1 MSARAAQAGPESF
14 GRKEGGT
21 VIPTRHG
28 ADLREGRR
36 MAKSVG
42 ITIRGSAEP
51 TEGEWQALG
60 EALTHGDEAADRM
73 VEWMYSVGMNTAHPL
88 FERALNHGVA
98 SVPDAPAPLREF
110 FEICEARPA
119 WLDEKLLQEGAEVF
133 QQAGMSAYYVLR
145 DLALMG
151 GYQAAGFNKTL
162 ILTGALKGRAS
173 RRVAET
179 MKWADDVTAVGGMER
194 FADGFKSTVHVRLVH
209 AMIRRRVRGL
219 PEWDAAAWGVP
230 VNQADMAATY
240 LGFSVVLLIGLRVMG
255 MPITRQEGRAV
266 MHLWCYACWL
276 MGVDEKWLRH
286 SEQGGR
292 KLLFQ
297 LLLTQLPPDDSSK
310 QLGHALMQ
318 ETLQLPY
325 PTLRKL
331 RVRFERSR
339 HLSVTR
345 LFVGAR
351 GMQALGL
358 PRFVLPWYPLI
369 SLPFTFAWHSLHK
382 LIPGGRARMI
392 RVGRQQQRDILQ
404 LHFGMLTPEVV
415 ALQSV

>member
-1 MSARAAQAGPESF
+1 MGASIAES
-14 GRKEGGT
+14 
-21 VIPTRHG
+21 VIPSRHG
-28 ADLREGRR
+28 ADLKEGRR

-42 ITIRGSAEP
+42 LLIRGDAEP
-51 TEGEWQALG
+51 TPARWQALG
-60 EALTHGDEAADRM
+60 EALNHGDAVADRL
-73 VEWMYSVGMNTAHPL
+73 VDWMYSAGMQAAHPV
-88 FERALNHGVA
+88 FERALNHGIA

-110 FEICEARPA
+110 FEVCEQRPA
-119 WLDEKLLQEGAEVF
+119 WLDEKLLQQGAEVF

-151 GYQAAGFNKTL
+151 GYQAAGFNRTL

-179 MKWADDVTAVGGMER
+179 MKWTNDVTAVGGMAR
-194 FADGFKSTVHVRLVH
+194 YADGFKSTVRVRLVH
-209 AMIRRRVRGL
+209 AMIRRRVRGM
-219 PEWDAAAWGVP
+219 PEWDAAAWGLP

-255 MPITRQEGRAV
+255 MPVTREEGRAV

-276 MGVDEKWLRH
+276 MGVDERWLRH
-286 SEQGGR
+286 DEQGGR

-297 LLLTQLPPDDSSK
+297 LLLTQLPPDESSR
-310 QLGHALMQ
+310 QLGHALMN

-325 PTLRKL
+325 PHLRAL
-331 RVRFERSR
+331 RVRFERAR

-345 LFVGAR
+345 LFVGTR

-358 PRFVLPWYPLI
+358 PRWTLPWYPLV
-369 SLPFTFAWHSLHK
+369 SLPFTFVWHTLHK
-382 LIPGGRARMI
+382 LLPGGRARMI
-392 RVGRQQQRDILQ
+392 RLGRQAQLDILQ
-404 LHFGMLTPEVV
+404 LHFGMLAPEVV
-415 ALQSV
+415 ALHAV

>member
-1 MSARAAQAGPESF
+1 MSATASQAVPQFLNQPAGATP
-14 GRKEGGT
+14 
-21 VIPTRHG
+21 IPTRHG
-28 ADLREGRR
+28 ADLVEGRR

-42 ITIRGSAEP
+42 VMIRGNAEP
-51 TEGEWQALG
+51 TPDEWQALG
-60 EALTHGDEAADRM
+60 EALTHGDEVADRM
-73 VEWMYSVGMNTAHPL
+73 VDWMYTAGMQAAHPM

-110 FEICEARPA
+110 FEICERRPE
-119 WLDEKLLQEGAEVF
+119 WVDDKLLRQGAEVF
-133 QQAGMSAYYVLR
+133 QQAGMSSYYVLR

-179 MKWADDVTAVGGMER
+179 MKWSNDVTEVGGMER

-209 AMIRRRVRGL
+209 AMIRRRVRGM
-219 PEWDAAAWGVP
+219 PEWNAAAWGVP

-255 MPITRQEGRAV
+255 MPISKEEGRAV
-266 MHLWCYACWL
+266 MHLWSYTCWL
-276 MGVDEKWLRH
+276 MGVDERWIRLD
-286 SEQGGR
+286 EQGGR

-325 PTLRKL
+325 KHLRKL
-331 RVRFERSR
+331 RVRFERAR
-339 HLSVTR
+339 HISVTR

-358 PRFVLPWYPLI
+358 PRFVFPWYPLI
-369 SLPFTFAWHSLHK
+369 SLPFTFAWHGLHK
-382 LIPGGRARMI
+382 LLPGGRARMI
-392 RVGRQQQRDILQ
+392 RVGRQAQLDILQ

-415 ALQSV
+415 ALNAV

>member
-1 MSARAAQAGPESF
+1 MSAIAAQAAPRIASHADSGV
-14 GRKEGGT
+14 K
-21 VIPTRHG
+21 IPTRHG
-28 ADLREGRR
+28 ADLIEGRR

-42 ITIRGSAEP
+42 VMIRGNPEP
-51 TEGEWQALG
+51 TAEEWQALG
-60 EALTHGDEAADRM
+60 EALNHGDEAADRM
-73 VEWMYSVGMNTAHPL
+73 VDWMYTAGMQAAHPL

-98 SVPDAPAPLREF
+98 SIPDAPAALREF
-110 FEICEARPA
+110 FEICERRPA

-133 QQAGMSAYYVLR
+133 QQAGMSSYYVLR

-179 MKWADDVTAVGGMER
+179 MKWTNDVTAIGGMER

-209 AMIRRRVRGL
+209 AMIRRRVRGM
-219 PEWDAAAWGVP
+219 PEWDAEAWGVP

-255 MPITRQEGRAV
+255 MPISAKEGRAV
-266 MHLWCYACWL
+266 MHLWCYTCWL
-276 MGVDEKWLRH
+276 MGVDEKWIRH
-286 SEQGGR
+286 SEQDGR

-297 LLLTQLPPDDSSK
+297 LLLTQLPPDESSK

-325 PTLRKL
+325 KHLRKL
-331 RVRFERSR
+331 RVRFERAR
-339 HLSVTR
+339 HISVTR

-369 SLPFTFAWHSLHK
+369 SAPFTFLWHGLHK
-382 LIPGGRARMI
+382 IIPGGRTRMI
-392 RVGRQQQRDILQ
+392 RIGRQAQLDILQ

-415 ALQSV
+415 ALHSV

>member
-1 MSARAAQAGPESF
+1 MSATAAQAAPGFANAEAAA
-14 GRKEGGT
+14 R
-21 VIPTRHG
+21 IPTRHG
-28 ADLREGRR
+28 ADLVEGRR

-42 ITIRGSAEP
+42 VMIRGNAEP
-51 TEGEWQALG
+51 TPQEWQELG
-60 EALTHGDEAADRM
+60 EALNHGDEAADRM
-73 VEWMYSVGMNTAHPL
+73 VDWMYAAGMQTAHPL
-88 FERALNHGVA
+88 FERALNQGIA
-98 SVPDAPAPLREF
+98 SIPDAPAALREF
-110 FEICEARPA
+110 FAVCERRPE
-119 WLDEKLLQEGAEVF
+119 WLDEKLLQQGAEVF
-133 QQAGMSAYYVLR
+133 QQAGMSSYYVLR

-162 ILTGALKGRAS
+162 ILTGALQGRAS

-179 MKWADDVTAVGGMER
+179 MKWTNDVTAVGGMER

-219 PEWDAAAWGVP
+219 PAWDAEAWGVP

-255 MPITRQEGRAV
+255 MPISAEEGRAV
-266 MHLWCYACWL
+266 MHLWCYTCWL
-276 MGVDEKWLRH
+276 MGVDEKWIRH

-297 LLLTQLPPDDSSK
+297 LLLTQLPPDESSR

-325 PTLRKL
+325 KHLRKL
-331 RVRFERSR
+331 RVRFERAR
-339 HLSVTR
+339 HISVTR

-369 SLPFTFAWHSLHK
+369 SAPFTFLWHGIHK

-392 RVGRQQQRDILQ
+392 RVGRKEQLDILQ

-415 ALQSV
+415 DLQSVH